1 MEVLYYQ
8 VYTRIGGVKA
18 SLMHKLPSSCWVEAL
33 YVEVLYYQ
41 VYTRIGGVKAGLMHK
56 LPSSC
61 CVEALY
67 MEVTTRCICVFV
79 GSRQA

>member
-1 MEVLYYQ
+1 M
-8 VYTRIGGVKA
+8 
-18 SLMHKLPSSCWVEAL
+18 
-33 YVEVLYYQ
+33 EVLYYQ